1 MRLRRY
7 PSSPAAA
14 GGGLTDAQLRA
25 APIEI
30 SGSGGGGLAII
41 GPPTGLAVIGPL
53 TNAELRAAAVPV
65 IDSAGLTDAQLRAAA
80 VPVTDAAIGT
90 VAPGGITGAYTALD
104 RLTQATKR
112 LDALIKLQA
121 TPPKPPVKPT
131 YTLLHRG

>member
-25 APIEI
+25 FPIEI
-30 SGSGGGGLAII
+30 SGAGGGGLAIT
-41 GPPTGLAVIGPL
+41 GPPAGLVVTGPL
-53 TNAELRAAAVPV
+53 TDV
-65 IDSAGLTDAQLRAAA
+65 QLRAAA